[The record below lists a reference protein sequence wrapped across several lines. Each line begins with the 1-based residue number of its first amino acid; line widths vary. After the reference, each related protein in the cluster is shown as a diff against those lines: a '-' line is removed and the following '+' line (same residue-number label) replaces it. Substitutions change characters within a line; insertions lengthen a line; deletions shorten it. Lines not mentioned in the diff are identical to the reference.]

1 MRRPMI
7 VMFTLALAS
16 GTASLGCGDSKSLPG
31 VDGGAGTS
39 GAKGGAS
46 GAAGG
51 KSGTAGSAAGAAG
64 GASGSAGGSAGHGGA
79 AGA

>member
-7 VMFTLALAS
+7 VVFTLALA
-16 GTASLGCGDSKSLPG
+16 GGAASLGCGDSKSLPG

-51 KSGTAGSAAGAAG
+51 KSGTAGSAAGAVG
-64 GASGSAGGSAGHGGA
+64 GASGSAGSASNGGA

>member
-1 MRRPMI
+1 MI
-7 VMFTLALAS
+7 VVFTLALA
-16 GTASLGCGDSKSLPG
+16 GAAAGLGCGDSKSLPG

-51 KSGTAGSAAGAAG
+51 KSGTAGSAAG
-64 GASGSAGGSAGHGGA
+64 GASGTAGGTAGA